1 MLPHISGKIISSL
14 HLLLK
19 KWSLRTH
26 RSGSIEFQSGFV
38 KHDLFELT
46 DLGVNIKGHQVVFS
60 SPKFLRGIRSEHFRN
75 HATDRSAAVS
85 LNGLHIADQDLAGL
99 FNLRLLAV
107 RQRFEG

>member
-60 SPKFLRGIRSEHFRN
+60 SPKSRGGFAQNTSEIMQR
-75 HATDRSAAVS
+75 TDPPP
-85 LNGLHIADQDLAGL
+85 
-99 FNLRLLAV
+99 
-107 RQRFEG
+107 